1 MPELIRMY
9 IRNVL
14 IGWALAAV
22 FVALLIGFNIAG
34 LGHLVL
40 ETRGG
45 WLAAGMLWVA
55 NAAVFAG
62 VQFAIAVMRMAE
74 DDGPR
79 GGTRLRLPPGT
90 PIPVRAEATA
100 PRKAAFRRR

>member
-22 FVALLIGFNIAG
+22 FVALLIGLNIAN

-79 GGTRLRLPPGT
+79 GGTRQRLGQGD
-90 PIPVRAEATA
+90 PIPVRAETPA
-100 PRKAAFRRR
+100 PRKGFDRRR